1 MIKLIVGKKG
11 SGKTKILVEK
21 INEAART
28 TNGSVVCIEKELQLT
43 YDISHS
49 VRLVDVD
56 GYGIVGYD
64 AFYGMICGVLAGN
77 YDITDLFIDGT
88 LRIGGRDTAD
98 LANMIAKL
106 TPLAEARNVN
116 VVFTV
121 SCAKED
127 LVDDLKGLVIE

>member
-43 YDISHS
+43 YNIAHS

>member
-21 INEAART
+21 INEAARA

-43 YDISHS
+43 YNIDHS

-98 LANMIAKL
+98 LAKMIEKL
-106 TPLAEARNVN
+106 APLAESRKVEI
-116 VVFTV
+116 VFTV

-127 LVDDLKGLVIE
+127 LVDDLKPLVVE

>member
-11 SGKTKILVEK
+11 SGKTKVLVEK

-98 LANMIAKL
+98 LSKMIAKL
-106 TPLAEARNVN
+106 NPLVESRNVN

-127 LVDDLKGLVIE
+127 LVDDLKELVIE

>member
-43 YDISHS
+43 YNIAHS

-56 GYGIVGYD
+56 GYGISGYD
-64 AFYGMICGVLAGN
+64 AFFGMICGVLAGN

-98 LANMIAKL
+98 LAKMIAKL

-116 VVFTV
+116 VIFTV

>member
-11 SGKTKILVEK
+11 SGKTKVLVEK

-43 YDISHS
+43 YNIAHS

-98 LANMIAKL
+98 LAKMIAKL

>member
-11 SGKTKILVEK
+11 SGKTKVLIEK

-28 TNGSVVCIEKELQLT
+28 TNGSVVCIEKQLQLT
-43 YDISHS
+43 YNIANS
-49 VRLVDVD
+49 VRLIDVD
-56 GYGIVGYD
+56 GYSIVGYD
-64 AFYGMICGVLAGN
+64 AFYGLICGVLAGN

-88 LRIGGRDTAD
+88 MRIGGRDTAD
-98 LANMIAKL
+98 LAKMIDKL
-106 TPLAEARNVN
+106 NPIIEARNVN

-127 LVDDLKGLVIE
+127 LVDSLKDLVVE

>member
-43 YDISHS
+43 YNIAHS

-77 YDITDLFIDGT
+77 YDITDLFVDGT

-98 LANMIAKL
+98 LAKMIAKL

-116 VVFTV
+116 VIFTV
-121 SCAKED
+121 SCDKED
-127 LVDDLKGLVIE
+127 LASDLKGLVIE

>member
-43 YDISHS
+43 YDISHA

-98 LANMIAKL
+98 LAKMIAKL
-106 TPLAEARNVN
+106 EPLAEARKVN
-116 VVFTV
+116 VIFTV

>member
-43 YDISHS
+43 YNIDHS

-98 LANMIAKL
+98 LAKMIEKL
-106 TPLAEARNVN
+106 EPLAESRKVE
-116 VVFTV
+116 VIFTV

-127 LVDDLKGLVIE
+127 LVDELKPLVIE

>member
-43 YDISHS
+43 YNIAHS

-98 LANMIAKL
+98 LAKMIEKL
-106 TPLAEARNVN
+106 TPLVEARNVN
-116 VVFTV
+116 VIFTV